1 MRVEARQWGTHMW
14 ALLIGLVVIGVLMS
28 ATALSNKT
36 VAVTHTKTEAQNATV
51 HVAVPP
57 GMTAFPAALVPLP

>member
-1 MRVEARQWGTHMW
+1 MW

-28 ATALSNKT
+28 VTALSTRT
-36 VAVTHTKTEAQNATV
+36 VAVTHTKTEVQNATV

-57 GMTAFPAALVPLP
+57 GMKAFPAALIPLP